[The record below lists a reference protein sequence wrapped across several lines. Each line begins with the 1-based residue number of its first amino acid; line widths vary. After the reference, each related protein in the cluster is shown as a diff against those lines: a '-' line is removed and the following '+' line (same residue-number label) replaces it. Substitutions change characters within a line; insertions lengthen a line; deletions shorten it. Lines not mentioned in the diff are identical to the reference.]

1 MCRATVANTMQTNNP
16 GKSMA
21 HRTRQHSLL
30 ILLATGAL
38 IGPAA
43 RSDDHFPAAGSTLGS
58 CAVPAAAEAEN
69 TSSPT
74 TVIGNGTP
82 ASCTGAAVVQG
93 VAKGGVI
100 TFNCGPDP
108 VTITLTQPAKIV
120 NNTGPKIVID
130 GGGKVTLSGGGT
142 SRILYMNTCDA
153 AQVWTTAHCQ
163 DQDHPQLTVQNLTF
177 IDANS
182 SGMNPDGGG
191 AIWARGGRLKVVN
204 SRFFRNQCDAS
215 GPDVGGGAIR
225 AFSQSQNLPVYV
237 VGSTFGGRTDLANV
251 CSNGGALSSIG
262 VSYSVINSRFTH
274 NRAIGQGANPARSG
288 STGGGSGG
296 AIYNDGNTFQLQVC
310 GSEINNNTAKE
321 GGGAIF
327 YVSNDRSGT
336 LAITNSVLS
345 ANPSAG
351 FETAGLPGIFYLGSG
366 NAQVSASTVDRGNT
380 TVSADCVFDWG
391 EHHYPDLLIP
401 TAARSQT
408 LAPYYYRHYPGTHSY
423 VGISSQDG
431 QLRYMGSASNDQ
443 MVDLGS
449 MTSWKQTAGCQ

>member
-1 MCRATVANTMQTNNP
+1 
-16 GKSMA
+16 MA

-327 YVSNDRSGT
+327 YVSNDSSGT

-449 MTSWKQTAGCQ
+449 MTTWKQTAGCQ